1 MGNAVPDMPSEKRR
15 TFLFLQGP
23 ISLFFR
29 LIADE
34 LERRN
39 HRVLR
44 INLCFGDWLFWRRPG
59 ATNYRGSQDNWPG
72 FVSKYMVSEGVTDL
86 LLLGEQRDYHKA
98 AIEAAKRLGIQVIV
112 TDFGYI
118 RPDWITFERNGMS
131 GDSEFPQDPDQI
143 RQIARLVP
151 RPDLTLKYHGSFRN
165 LAILDMTYHLSS
177 SLMRP
182 LYPQFRWHHV
192 HHPVFVYLGIGLH
205 LLMNRIRRHRARD
218 AIIRLRDSG
227 TSYFV
232 YPLQMQNDF
241 SIRAYS
247 HYDDQRTAITEVLES
262 FARHAPADSKLVI
275 KVHPLDPLLYDWQGF
290 CRRMVSKFRLAD
302 RIEYIDGGSLET
314 LLEHADGVVTINST
328 VGIWTLLAGKPLI
341 TLGKAMYDVKGLT
354 FQGSLDDFWSN
365 AEPPDPA
372 LRDDFIRA
380 IAGTIHLRGVYYNQ
394 PGLNNAVAEAVERLD
409 RGLINAPLVR
419 SEG

>member
-1 MGNAVPDMPSEKRR
+1 MGQAVSDMPSEHQR

-23 ISLFFR
+23 ISPFFR

-59 ATNYRGSQDNWPG
+59 AIKYRGSLKGWPG
-72 FVSKYMVSEGVTDL
+72 FIRTYMETEGVTDL

-98 AIEAAKRLGIQVIV
+98 AIKVAKDLDVQVIV
-112 TDFGYI
+112 TDFGYL
-118 RPDWITFERNGMS
+118 RPDWITFERNGMT
-131 GDSEFPQDPDQI
+131 GDSEFPRDPEQI
-143 RQIARLVP
+143 RRIAQQVP
-151 RPDLTLKYHGSFRN
+151 RPDLIPKYNGSFFN
-165 LAILDMTYHLSS
+165 LAVLDMTYHLSS

-182 LYPQFRWHHV
+182 LYPRFRWHHV

-205 LLMNRIRRHRARD
+205 LLMSRIRGHRARD
-218 AIIRLRDSG
+218 AVIKLRDSG
-227 TSYFV
+227 TPYFV

-247 HYDDQRTAITEVLES
+247 HYDDQKTAITEVLES
-262 FARHAPADSKLVI
+262 FARYAPADSKLVI

-290 CRRMVSKFRLAD
+290 CRRMVARYRLAD
-302 RIEYIDGGSLET
+302 RIEYIDGGPLET
-314 LLEHADGVVTINST
+314 LLEHSRGVVTINST

-341 TLGKAMYDVKGLT
+341 ALGKAMYDIKGLT
-354 FQGSLDDFWSN
+354 FQGKLDDFWSKG
-365 AEPPDPA
+365 AAPDST

-380 IAGTIHLRGVYYNQ
+380 IAGTIHVRGVYYNQ

-409 RGLINAPLVR
+409 RGLINAPLAR
-419 SEG
+419 D